1 MSGWIDAS
9 GAAAAAMSTIE
20 KETAASPLV
29 TFDDDTYI
37 DYRARR
43 PMLELR
49 DGVSTRL
56 VWSAPELKVGHD
68 ANGRDVLLLSGPEP
82 DMAWHRFAATV
93 ADLAEQL
100 AVSKM
105 AALGAYPFAA
115 PHTRPPNLSATS
127 PSAEVIAELP
137 FRTSSVDVPAG
148 MAAALEH
155 ALAGRGIPALGIWS
169 QVPHYV
175 ASMSYPAASVAL
187 LEGLTL
193 ATGITIDGAE
203 LRREAVLQRERL
215 DQLVE
220 GNDEHRAMVAQFER
234 MYDAAEQES
243 ERSARGRPVGRRVGA
258 AVGRRAGCGG
268 RALPARP
275 GQELAVLGH
284 QVGDSRLMG
293 GWPPRALW
301 RRRVL

>member
-1 MSGWIDAS
+1 MSEDHRFVSEPPVLDEPVLVVMMSGWIDAS
-9 GAAAAAMSTIE
+9 GAAAAAMIAIE
-20 KETAASPLV
+20 KETAARPLV
-29 TFDDDTYI
+29 SFDDDTYI

-56 VWSAPELKVGHD
+56 VWSAPELKVGQD

-82 DMAWHRFAATV
+82 DMAWHRFATTV
-93 ADLAEQL
+93 ADLAQQL
-100 AVSKM
+100 AVTKM

-115 PHTRPPNLSATS
+115 PHTRPPHLSATS
-127 PSAEVIAELP
+127 PSAEVISGLP

-148 MAAALEH
+148 MAAALED

-175 ASMSYPAASVAL
+175 ATMSYPAASVAL
-187 LEGLTL
+187 LEGLTI
-193 ATGITIDGAE
+193 ATGITVDGAE

-234 MYDAAEQES
+234 MYDAAEQEA
-243 ERSARGRPVGRRVGA
+243 ERSAGA
-258 AVGRRAGCGG
+258 DTAAGG
-268 RALPARP
+268 L
-275 GQELAVLGH
+275 ELRS
-284 QVGDSRLMG
+284 GDEIAAEVERFLRDQG
-293 GWPPRALW
+293 KN
-301 RRRVL
+301 

>member
-1 MSGWIDAS
+1 MMTTIVRQRAPELDEPVLVVMMSGWIDAS
-9 GAAAAAMSTIE
+9 GAAAAAMSTLE
-20 KETAASPLV
+20 KETAALPLV
-29 TFDDDTYI
+29 VFDDDTYI

-68 ANGRDVLLLSGPEP
+68 ANGRDVLMLSGPEP

-100 AVSKM
+100 AVAKM

-115 PHTRPPNLSATS
+115 PHTRPPHLSATS

-155 ALAGRGIPALGIWS
+155 ALARRGIPALGIWS

-193 ATGITIDGAE
+193 AAGITVDGS
-203 LRREAVLQRERL
+203 
-215 DQLVE
+215 
-220 GNDEHRAMVAQFER
+220 RA
-234 MYDAAEQES
+234 AA
-243 ERSARGRPVGRRVGA
+243 
-258 AVGRRAGCGG
+258 
-268 RALPARP
+268 
-275 GQELAVLGH
+275 
-284 QVGDSRLMG
+284 
-293 GWPPRALW
+293 
-301 RRRVL
+301 

>member
-1 MSGWIDAS
+1 MMTGWIDAS
-9 GAAAAAMSTIE
+9 GAAAAAMSTLD
-20 KETAASPLV
+20 KETAARPLV

-93 ADLAEQL
+93 ADLAQQL
-100 AVSKM
+100 AVAKM

-115 PHTRPPNLSATS
+115 PHTRPPHLSATS

-175 ASMSYPAASVAL
+175 ATMSYPAASVAL

-193 ATGITIDGAE
+193 ATGITVDGAE

-234 MYDAAEQES
+234 MYDAAEQEADRAPGPTS
-243 ERSARGRPVGRRVGA
+243 RP
-258 AVGRRAGCGG
+258 AGWSCD
-268 RALPARP
+268 PAT
-275 GQELAVLGH
+275 
-284 QVGDSRLMG
+284 S
-293 GWPPRALW
+293 WPPRSSGSCATRARA
-301 RRRVL
+301 RRRTILYVRGP

>member
-1 MSGWIDAS
+1 VSEDHRFVTEPPALDDPVLVVMMTGWIDAS
-9 GAAAAAMSTIE
+9 GAAAAAMSTLD
-20 KETAASPLV
+20 KETAARPLV

-82 DMAWHRFAATV
+82 DMAWHRFATTV
-93 ADLAEQL
+93 ADLAQQF
-100 AVSKM
+100 AVAKM

-115 PHTRPPNLSATS
+115 PHTRPPLLSATS

-175 ASMSYPAASVAL
+175 ATMSYPAASVAL

-193 ATGITIDGAE
+193 AAGITVDGTE

-234 MYDAAEQES
+234 MYDAAEQEADRAAGADQS
-243 ERSARGRPVGRRVGA
+243 SGGLELRSGD
-258 AVGRRAGCGG
+258 
-268 RALPARP
+268 
-275 GQELAVLGH
+275 ELAAEVERFLRDQGK
-284 QVGDSRLMG
+284 S
-293 GWPPRALW
+293 
-301 RRRVL
+301 

>member
-1 MSGWIDAS
+1 MTDHHFVVEPPELDEPVLVVMLSGWIDAS
-9 GAAAAAMSTIE
+9 GAAAAAMTTLD
-20 KETAASPLV
+20 KECAASALV
-29 TFDDDTYI
+29 AFDDDTYI

-56 VWSAPELKVGHD
+56 VWSTPELKAGRD

-93 ADLAEQL
+93 ADLAQQL
-100 AVSKM
+100 AVTKM

-115 PHTRPPNLSATS
+115 PHTRPPHLSATS
-127 PSAEVIAELP
+127 PSAEVIAGLP

-155 ALAGRGIPALGIWS
+155 ALAGRDIPALGIWS

-175 ASMSYPAASVAL
+175 ATMSYPAASVAL

-193 ATGITIDGAE
+193 ATGITVDGAE

-234 MYDAAEQES
+234 MYDAAEQEA
-243 ERSARGRPVGRRVGA
+243 ERSAGA
-258 AVGRRAGCGG
+258 DQSAGGLELRSG
-268 RALPARP
+268 D
-275 GQELAVLGH
+275 ELAAEVERFLRDQGK
-284 QVGDSRLMG
+284 S
-293 GWPPRALW
+293 
-301 RRRVL
+301 

>member
-1 MSGWIDAS
+1 MSDDHRFVREPPVLDEPVLVVMMTGWIDAS

-20 KETAASPLV
+20 KETAALPLV

-56 VWSAPELKVGHD
+56 VWSSPELKVGHD

-93 ADLAEQL
+93 ADLAQQL
-100 AVSKM
+100 AVTKM

-155 ALAGRGIPALGIWS
+155 ALAGRGIPAVGIWS

-193 ATGITIDGAE
+193 ATGITVDGTE

-234 MYDAAEQES
+234 MYDAAEQEAERAAGS
-243 ERSARGRPVGRRVGA
+243 EPGAGGLELRSGDEIA
-258 AVGRRAGCGG
+258 AEVERFLRDQGKG
-268 RALPARP
+268 
-275 GQELAVLGH
+275 
-284 QVGDSRLMG
+284 
-293 GWPPRALW
+293 
-301 RRRVL
+301 

>member
-1 MSGWIDAS
+1 VSEDHQFVSEPPALDDPVLVVMMTGWIDAS
-9 GAAAAAMSTIE
+9 GAAAAAMSTLD
-20 KETAASPLV
+20 KETAARPLV

-93 ADLAEQL
+93 ADLAQQF
-100 AVSKM
+100 AVAKM

-115 PHTRPPNLSATS
+115 PHTRPPILSATS
-127 PSAEVIAELP
+127 PSADVIAELP

-175 ASMSYPAASVAL
+175 ATMSYPAASVAL

-193 ATGITIDGAE
+193 AAGITVDGTE

-234 MYDAAEQES
+234 MYDAAEQEA
-243 ERSARGRPVGRRVGA
+243 ERSAGA
-258 AVGRRAGCGG
+258 DQSPGG
-268 RALPARP
+268 LELRS
-275 GQELAVLGH
+275 GDELAAEVERFLRDQGK
-284 QVGDSRLMG
+284 S
-293 GWPPRALW
+293 
-301 RRRVL
+301 

>member
-1 MSGWIDAS
+1 VSEDHQFVSEPPALDEPVLVVMMTGWIDAS
-9 GAAAAAMSTIE
+9 GAAAAAMTTLD
-20 KETAASPLV
+20 KETAARPLV

-93 ADLAEQL
+93 ADLAQQL
-100 AVSKM
+100 TVTKM

-115 PHTRPPNLSATS
+115 PHTRPPHLSATS
-127 PSAEVIAELP
+127 PSAEVIAGLP

-175 ASMSYPAASVAL
+175 ATMSYPAASVAL
-187 LEGLTL
+187 LEGLEL
-193 ATGITIDGAE
+193 ATGISVDGTG

-215 DQLVE
+215 DQLVD

-234 MYDAAEQES
+234 MYDAAEQEADRAAGADQS
-243 ERSARGRPVGRRVGA
+243 PGGLELRSGD
-258 AVGRRAGCGG
+258 
-268 RALPARP
+268 
-275 GQELAVLGH
+275 ELAAEVERFLRDQGKN
-284 QVGDSRLMG
+284 
-293 GWPPRALW
+293 
-301 RRRVL
+301 